1 MMPSLRLYDFLV
13 RFNSSSNVKLFL
25 WIVAI
30 IHVITVALCTARAV
44 LDNPNGWPWA
54 VLFLNLFNL
63 IVLTVDARNYGLSNP
78 LMAFLVIVSESMCLA
93 ANIIICFIVRL
104 AVFCVRPGHAPH
116 FLFRIQ
122 QGTFYMRGVSVMVLF
137 FSFLQ
142 KTCVVAYI
150 LSTLIRAVGGKNE
163 PAPASGYGRYATQQ
177 NDSDDGSDNDRGDYK
192 LT

>member
-13 RFNSSSNVKLFL
+13 RFNSPSNVRVFL

-30 IHVITVALCTARAV
+30 IHVLAVSLCMARAV

-63 IVLTVDARNYGLSNP
+63 IVLTIDARSYGLSNP

-93 ANIIICFIVRL
+93 ANIIICFM
-104 AVFCVRPGHAPH
+104 
-116 FLFRIQ
+116 
-122 QGTFYMRGVSVMVLF
+122 GTFYMRGVSIMVLF

-150 LSTLIRAVGGKNE
+150 LSTLIRAVSKNDV
-163 PAPASGYGRYATQQ
+163 PPTKTYARFASHG
-177 NDSDDGSDNDRGDYK
+177 NDSDGDSDASGGEQGDYN
-192 LT
+192 LH